1 MELASVEVPDDLRG
15 RPARSLLR
23 PEDSRT
29 RLSEY
34 TAANTKTLRVLV
46 DKHPDFD
53 IEPFERELRALREG
67 DAKFIWSSDGRHELY
82 DLARDPG
89 ENDDRAAG
97 DPVEARQMQERL
109 EDFLARLGGMERAR
123 DEAPMPSREHQE
135 MLESLGY
142 GVSGDSETHDR

>member
-1 MELASVEVPDDLRG
+1 MVPVADDLSG

-23 PEDSRT
+23 PEEDRS

-46 DKHPDFD
+46 DKHPGFD
-53 IEPFERELRALREG
+53 IEPFERRLRALREG
-67 DAKFIWSSDGRHELY
+67 DSKFIWSSDGRHELY

-89 ENDDRAAG
+89 ELHDRAAG
-97 DPVEARQMQERL
+97 NPEASRQMQGRLDAFLGQLEGLERQRG
-109 EDFLARLGGMERAR
+109 D
-123 DEAPMPSREHQE
+123 APMPSLEHRE

-142 GVSGDSETHDR
+142 GVSGESESDDQ